1 MQQCPSRPVLQ
12 LQHRCLEHWHV
23 HWGLEG
29 LGEGLEQVRSESPG
43 DISWGQTRQCW
54 ALGPRRVNGAPTR
67 SLNVSLSRCTLNVS
81 LSRCTLNV
89 SLSTFRSQRFTL
101 NVSLSTFRSQR
112 FTLNVSLS
120 TFHSQR
126 FALNVSPSTF
136 RSQRFTLNVTLALG
150 THGAWGSRVRH
161 AG

>member
-12 LQHRCLEHWHV
+12 LQHRCLEHRHV
-23 HWGLEG
+23 HWGLER
-29 LGEGLEQVRSESPG
+29 LGEGLEQFRSESPG

-67 SLNVSLSRCTLNVS
+67 SLNVSLSMSHSQRFTL
-81 LSRCTLNV
+81 RCTLNV

-101 NVSLSTFRSQR
+101 NVSLSTFY
-112 FTLNVSLS
+112 
-120 TFHSQR
+120 SQR

-136 RSQRFTLNVTLALG
+136 HSQRFTHNVALALG

>member
-67 SLNVSLSRCTLNVS
+67 SLNVSLSTSHSQRFTL
-81 LSRCTLNV
+81 TLH
-89 SLSTFRSQRFTL
+89 SQRFTL
-101 NVSLSTFRSQR
+101 NVSLSTFHPQRFTLNVSLSTFHPQRFTLNVSLSTFHSQR

-126 FALNVSPSTF
+126 CTSTGYS
-136 RSQRFTLNVTLALG
+136 RSMGLQG
-150 THGAWGSRVRH
+150 
-161 AG
+161 